1 MKIGVIGTGDVG
13 RTLASGLARRGHLVM
28 IGSRDPTVDRVRH
41 WLTETEHGSQAGT
54 FSQAAAYGDIAILCV
69 NWAHVEDVIQLA
81 GAGNFAGKLV
91 IDTSNPLKFEA
102 DGQAP
107 VLAVA
112 CSDSA
117 GESIQRWLPDAHI
130 VKAFNIV
137 GHAHMVEPDFPDG
150 KPDMFICGNDAD
162 AKEIATGIIESLG
175 WPEPIDLGGIQ
186 MSRYLE
192 PLAMVWIT
200 HFFNNS
206 FNGNHAFKLLRK

>member
-13 RTLASGLARRGHLVM
+13 RTLAAGLAHRGHLVM
-28 IGSRDPTVDRVRH
+28 IGSRDPSVDRVRH
-41 WLTETEHGSQAGT
+41 WLAETGHGSQAGT
-54 FSQAAAYGDIAILCV
+54 FSQAAAFGDIAILCV
-69 NWAHVEDVIQLA
+69 NWSHIEDVVRLA
-81 GAGNFAGKLV
+81 GTHNFAGKLV
-91 IDTSNPLKFEA
+91 IDTNNPLKFET
-102 DGQAP
+102 DGQVP

-112 CSDSA
+112 HSDSA
-117 GESIQRWLPDAHI
+117 GECIQRWLPDAHI

-137 GHAHMVEPDFPDG
+137 GHSHMVDPEFPDG

-200 HFFNNS
+200 HFFNNG
-206 FNGNHAFKLLRK
+206 FNGYHAFKLLRK